1 MGVLQIISEL
11 LFLFVMRQ
19 VSLFAGLQDRADLA
33 RYFLVSFFCNM

>member
-19 VSLFAGLQDRADLA
+19 LSLVDGLQDRADLE
-33 RYFLVSFFCNM
+33 RYF